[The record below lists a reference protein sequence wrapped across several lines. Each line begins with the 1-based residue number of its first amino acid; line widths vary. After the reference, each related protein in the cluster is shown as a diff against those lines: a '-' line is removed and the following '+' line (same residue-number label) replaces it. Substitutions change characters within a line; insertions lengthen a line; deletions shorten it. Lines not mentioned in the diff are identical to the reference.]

1 MILFWSIKSA
11 FDLAKYG
18 LGGSKTFRGTGVFSG
33 FILPKDDQPEKI
45 PLDSTP
51 EMNKNNGKDAKA
63 TESSANEK

>member
-1 MILFWSIKSA
+1 
-11 FDLAKYG
+11 
-18 LGGSKTFRGTGVFSG
+18 VFSG

-63 TESSANEK
+63 TATESSANEK